1 MRRHAEHLPL
11 SGSAPAILRWV
22 WLLPLAVIATGL
34 ASHLVSLAALGI
46 GLAAGL
52 SLSGSI

>member
-1 MRRHAEHLPL
+1 MTTSARRFA
-11 SGSAPAILRWV
+11 WV
-22 WLLPLAVIATGL
+22 WLAPAGMVAAAVALRAGT
-34 ASHLVSLAALGI
+34 LAALGI